1 MVSSSAPRVPS
12 FDWGAYPAQ
21 ARDAIRAFV
30 TSLAGGETPDKA
42 DVVRRLEDAL
52 KDLSALDLAD
62 QICAG
67 ASLRTLADLATQGW
81 TLAAGEA
88 GVALRSPVS
97 AHGGA
102 DEEKDRIRRQ
112 EHLKRDEQLSA
123 PSVRNFVKGMERRR
137 LHDDRF
143 VSIFSLFRDGRKL
156 AARLQEARELSAEA
170 RLRRLREVVDPYLV
184 FFDEE
189 DLCPFTGLRLMD
201 VWRYFRHTWANQYTS
216 VPGRTMLFLV
226 RDQAAVDHPVIGI
239 GAVSSPVMQIR
250 ERDTW
255 IGWHPETV
263 LESVQRQPS
272 ARIGRWLRRT
282 VDDALSEIYVED
294 FLEEPGDDLGLTQ
307 ALMNAPDAEFIGRL
321 RARARAARDAHYEH
335 RQAGQDFKGSRD
347 WVARARSPLFQSK
360 RAQALADLLEARLVL
375 DRALSARPSKAQ
387 VAALAASDKGQRAIQ
402 AIAKK
407 AKADRVGIAMADI
420 TVCGAVP
427 PYGPLIG
434 GKLVAML
441 AASPEVVDAYRE
453 RYRASVSEIASSMA
467 GREITR
473 RPDLVYLGTTSL
485 YGRSAQYNRINV
497 PADRLGGAPGTS
509 IRYVALGKSA
519 AYGTSHFSAETLR
532 EFDRAL
538 NLPQR
543 DSGDGERAEGPR
555 PRVNYIFGEG
565 VSPKLRKVRDALGR
579 LGFPAEVLKHHRH
592 RVVYGV
598 PLIANYRDYLLG
610 IDPAPRYVFA
620 RCGSEGTAS
629 IAEWWRERWVSKRID
644 SDDVL
649 AAITSHGMTWPVRH
663 GARVPLPPE
672 ETSQLSLFEDLD
684 D

>member
-1 MVSSSAPRVPS
+1 MGSSDAISTPG
-12 FDWGAYPAQ
+12 FDWSAYPTQ
-21 ARDAIRAFV
+21 ARDVISRFV
-30 TSLAGGETPDKA
+30 TSLGGGAPSEKA
-42 DVVRRLEDAL
+42 EIVRCLEDAL
-52 KDLSALDLAD
+52 QGLSALDPPDHVRAS
-62 QICAG
+62 
-67 ASLRTLADLATQGW
+67 ASLRTLADLSAQGW
-81 TLAAGEA
+81 RLAVGEA
-88 GVALRSPVS
+88 GVTLGSPMT
-97 AHGGA
+97 AEGGA
-102 DEEKDRIRRQ
+102 EQEKERIRRQ

-123 PSVRNFVKGMERRR
+123 PSVRRFVKQMERRR

-143 VSIFSLFRDGRKL
+143 VSIFSLFRDGREL
-156 AARLQEARELSAEA
+156 AARLQGARDSSADA
-170 RLRRLREVVDPYLV
+170 RARRLREVVDPYLV
-184 FFDEE
+184 FFGDE
-189 DLCPFTGLRLMD
+189 DSCPFTGLRLMD
-201 VWRYFRHTWANQYTS
+201 IWRYFRHTWANQYTS

-226 RDQAAVDHPVIGI
+226 RDRAAADHPVVGI

-255 IGWHPETV
+255 IGWHSETL

-272 ARIGRWLRRT
+272 AQIGRWLRRV
-282 VDDALSEIYVED
+282 VDDALSEVYVED
-294 FLEEPGDDLGLTQ
+294 FIEEPGGDLGLTQ
-307 ALMNAPDAEFIGRL
+307 ALLLAPDAELIGRL
-321 RARARAARDAHYEH
+321 RARARAAREEHYE
-335 RQAGQDFKGSRD
+335 RPQAGQDLKGSRD

-387 VAALAASDKGQRAIQ
+387 VAALAASDEGQRAIQ
-402 AIAKK
+402 SIAKK

-441 AASPEVVDAYRE
+441 AASPETVDAYRG
-453 RYRASVSEIASSMA
+453 RYQESVSEIASSMA

-473 RPDLVYLGTTSL
+473 QPDLVYLGTTSL
-485 YGRSAQYNRINV
+485 YGRSAQYNRISV
-497 PADRLGGAPGTS
+497 PAERLGGAPGDS
-509 IRYVALGKSA
+509 IRYIALGKSA
-519 AYGTSHFSAETLR
+519 AYGTSHFSAETLQ
-532 EFDRAL
+532 EFTRVLD
-538 NLPQR
+538 LPQR
-543 DSGDGERAEGPR
+543 DAGDGEVREGPR

-565 VSPKLRKVRDALGR
+565 VSPKLRKVRDGLGR
-579 LGFPAEVLKHHRH
+579 LGFSAEVLKHHRH

-610 IDPAPRYVFA
+610 IDPTPRYLFAPRGA
-620 RCGSEGTAS
+620 AGTAAV
-629 IAEWWRERWVSKRID
+629 AEWWRERWVSKRID

-649 AAITSHGMTWPVRH
+649 AAVAAHGMTWPIRH

-672 ETSQLSLFEDLD
+672 ETNQLNLFEDLD